1 MRRAVTY
8 VAGWALTAALLPGCG
23 AGSDTPRN
31 ELLPGNTLVIASS
44 RGTTTG
50 HVRLESDHIQEGQN
64 AFLVEFDP
72 ASTELVTASALM
84 PVHGHGMAPPSVSRT
99 STGYRVYD
107 MIFSMAGLWDV
118 FLDVRVGTASDR
130 IEFTVDVP

>member
-1 MRRAVTY
+1 MRRAVTCL
-8 VAGWALTAALLPGCG
+8 LTLALLALLSGCG

-31 ELLPGNTLVIASS
+31 ELLPGNTLVVASS
-44 RGTTTG
+44 DGTTTG
-50 HVRLESDHIQEGQN
+50 HVRAEGDHIGEGQN

-72 ASTELVTASALM
+72 VTTELVTASALM
-84 PVHGHGMAPPSVSRT
+84 PVHGHGADPPTVSKTT
-99 STGYRVYD
+99 SGYRVSN
-107 MIFSMAGLWDV
+107 MVFSMAGLWDV